1 MYEALH
7 PEKIDKG
14 MEVIQKR
21 RMLTQDV
28 LLKLLLQWWLNSTG
42 DESTE
47 YISYLSHKRIR
58 VQGLNLSTPVG
69 SWIEDYSCSL

>member
-7 PEKIDKG
+7 PEKIDEG

-28 LLKLLLQWWLNSTG
+28 LLKLLLQWWLNPTG

-47 YISYLSHKRIR
+47 YTLYLSHKRIR
-58 VQGLNLSTPVG
+58 VQSLNLSTPVV
-69 SWIEDYSCSL
+69 SWVEDYSCSL